1 MVVTKQIDERIQN
14 GPIFSAPLMEVNTM
28 AKLKDVLFYIAMMA
42 IGAGGIIMMLMGI
55 ASKGGML

>member
-1 MVVTKQIDERIQN
+1 
-14 GPIFSAPLMEVNTM
+14 M
-28 AKLKDVLFYIAMMA
+28 AKLKDALFYIAMMA